1 MTITFTIHMFL
12 SELKDILT
20 CLEDDGIRAM
30 FTDSKAQY
38 HHSIRKVKH
47 VQATLLLHPSQ
58 WGQSLCGYLRAQIL
72 LHTFHQ
78 IIGFSGE
85 IIAQQELFCMVM
97 LLVNYHCLI
106 ANINLHT
113 VRKEGEFFLLYLH
126 CLTKERGRCR
136 STPVSTVLQKSVTFF
151 IINMFLIIENPPF
164 QVEILSE

>member
-1 MTITFTIHMFL
+1 MTITFIIHMFL

-58 WGQSLCGYLRAQIL
+58 WGQSLCGYLRVQIL

-97 LLVNYHCLI
+97 LLVSCHCQVFLMI
-106 ANINLHT
+106 SSLFNKGKRQVQIHT
-113 VRKEGEFFLLYLH
+113 GFHHFTEIGRIFHNKYVFNNRKPAFP
-126 CLTKERGRCR
+126 
-136 STPVSTVLQKSVTFF
+136 S
-151 IINMFLIIENPPF
+151 
-164 QVEILSE
+164 

>member
-1 MTITFTIHMFL
+1 MTITFIIHMFL

-58 WGQSLCGYLRAQIL
+58 WGQSLCGYLRAQIS

-97 LLVNYHCLI
+97 LLVNYHCQCQLAYSQKRRRVFLVI
-106 ANINLHT
+106 SSLFNKGKRQVQIHMGFHRFTEIGHIFHNKYVFNI
-113 VRKEGEFFLLYLH
+113 K
-126 CLTKERGRCR
+126 
-136 STPVSTVLQKSVTFF
+136 
-151 IINMFLIIENPPF
+151 
-164 QVEILSE
+164 